1 MSACGGKTCLGNE
14 FTLVDVKISATNTT
28 GLDLDLMR
36 VWSVRFPA
44 N

>member
-1 MSACGGKTCLGNE
+1 MSSCGNMYLGNE
-14 FTLVDVKISATNTT
+14 FTLVDVQVSATNTT